1 MENLTG
7 PQRIREVFPQL
18 KTLANGKYLND
29 EELPKLFTDNEKFYD
44 LAYGYLSPSGVKMGN
59 TEEGDGYKYRGRGFI
74 QITFKNTY
82 KKVGDFINQP
92 LVSNPDMIFTNPKV
106 AAEAAAV
113 YLASS
118 IGQGNIKLGIER
130 MNKFQSDEEAL
141 KFIILNVARGSA
153 GLNATHDYFKSS
165 NYEEQITKAKEKG
178 TSYAESAVAASGIGG
193 PDTSLLSNAFTVT
206 EPVTG
211 KKIIYDSKEMFLGH
225 REQKKPVEYDVVNI
239 KHTDNT
245 KLAKNLPKK
254 DVEKVD
260 NASILLSR
268 VV

>member
-1 MENLTG
+1 
-7 PQRIREVFPQL
+7 
-18 KTLANGKYLND
+18 
-29 EELPKLFTDNEKFYD
+29 
-44 LAYGYLSPSGVKMGN
+44 
-59 TEEGDGYKYRGRGFI
+59 
-74 QITFKNTY
+74 
-82 KKVGDFINQP
+82 
-92 LVSNPDMIFTNPKV
+92 MIFTNPKV

-268 VV
+268 IA